1 MIYYVFTLKF
11 LAPVH
16 FGDTA
21 NGGNLDRMSLSCSA
35 DTLFAA
41 LCNEAA
47 ASDADLLPKLIQKV
61 SDGQVKFSSLFPYYC
76 TKDGEEALYM
86 YLPKPLLQMD
96 VKAQTSK
103 SFNEMKQLA
112 TKLKKQKKTNY
123 IRASQLEEWLKN
135 SKQGKPIEYE
145 VPEFAVPFV
154 SVKVNLREAEPLPYY
169 VGSYLFAKNTGLYFI
184 CGVEEKDDIVWLGD
198 LLVQL
203 GMSGIGGKRS
213 SGYGKFTVDLEKGKW
228 ELYNDGGIYD
238 DDTAIALMLHDNQS
252 KLQMCLAPVCPLVS
266 EIATVKTGAYKLLKR
281 GGFISSP
288 EMAENIKRD
297 SVYMLGEGSC
307 FNKRLQGRLLEQSV
321 DCVAHKL
328 YRDGIGMFVG
338 LKDE

>member
-21 NGGNLDRMSLSCSA
+21 SGGKLDKMALSCSA

-47 ASDADLLPKLIQKV
+47 VSDADLLQKLITKV
-61 SDGQVKFSSLFPYYC
+61 SQKEVKFSSLFPYYR
-76 TKDGEEALYM
+76 TKDGEEDLYM
-86 YLPKPLLQMD
+86 YLPKPLLQME
-96 VKAQTSK
+96 VKEQTGK

-112 TKLKKQKKTNY
+112 TKLKKQKKTSY
-123 IRASQLEEWLKN
+123 IRACQMQEWLNN
-135 SKQGKPIEYE
+135 SRQGIAAAYE

-154 SVKVNLREAEPLPYY
+154 SGKVNLRDGEPLPYY
-169 VGSYLFAKNTGLYFI
+169 VGSYLFAENTGLYFI
-184 CGVEEKDDIVWLGD
+184 CGVEDEDDMEWLEE

-213 SGYGKFTVDLEKGKW
+213 SGYGKFKLADNYMEIESKDL
-228 ELYNDGGIYD
+228 DVIYD
-238 DDTAIALMLHDNQS
+238 MLFEEDS
-252 KLQMCLAPVCPLVS
+252 DIQMCLAPVCPLAS
-266 EIATVKTGAYKLLKR
+266 EIAIVKTGAYKLLKR

-288 EMAENIKRD
+288 DMAENIKRD
-297 SVYMLGEGSC
+297 SVYMLAEGSC
-307 FNKRLQGRLLEQSV
+307 FDKRLQGQVLSQSV
-321 DCVAHKL
+321 EGLAHKL
-328 YRDGIGMFVG
+328 YRDGVGMFVG

>member
-21 NGGNLDRMSLSCSA
+21 SGGNLDRMSLSCSA

-47 ASDADLLPKLIQKV
+47 ASDADLLQKLIQKV
-61 SDGQVKFSSLFPYYC
+61 SDGQVKFSSLFPYYR
-76 TKDGEEALYM
+76 TKDGEEDLYM

-96 VKAQTSK
+96 VKEQTNK
-103 SFNEMKQLA
+103 SFSEMRQLA
-112 TKLKKQKKTNY
+112 TKLKKQKKTSY
-123 IRASQLEEWLKN
+123 IRACQMQEWLHN
-135 SKQGKPIEYE
+135 SSQGIALDYE

-154 SVKVNLREAEPLPYY
+154 SGKVNLREAEPLPYY
-169 VGSYLFAKNTGLYFI
+169 VGSYLFAENTGLYFI
-184 CGVEEKDDIVWLGD
+184 CGVEDEDDMEWLEE

-213 SGYGKFTVDLEKGKW
+213 SGYGKFKLADNYMEIESKDL
-228 ELYNDGGIYD
+228 DVIYD
-238 DDTAIALMLHDNQS
+238 MLFEEDSNI
-252 KLQMCLAPVCPLVS
+252 QMCLSPVCPLAS
-266 EIATVKTGAYKLLKR
+266 EIEIVKTGAYKLLKR

-288 EMAENIKRD
+288 DMAENIKRD
-297 SVYMLGEGSC
+297 SVYMLAEGSC
-307 FNKRLQGRLLEQSV
+307 FDKRLQGQVLSQSV
-321 DCVAHKL
+321 EGLAHKL
-328 YRDGIGMFVG
+328 YRDGVGMFVG

>member
-21 NGGNLDRMSLSCSA
+21 SGGNLDRMSLSCSA

-61 SDGQVKFSSLFPYYC
+61 SDGQVKFSSLFPYYR
-76 TKDGEEALYM
+76 TKDGEEDLYM

-96 VKAQTSK
+96 VKEQTSK
-103 SFNEMKQLA
+103 SFSEMKQLA
-112 TKLKKQKKTNY
+112 TKLKKQKKTSY
-123 IRASQLEEWLKN
+123 IRACQMQEWLHN
-135 SKQGKPIEYE
+135 SSQGIALDYE

-154 SVKVNLREAEPLPYY
+154 SGKVNLREAEPLPYY
-169 VGSYLFAKNTGLYFI
+169 VGSYLFAENTGLYFI
-184 CGVEEKDDIVWLGD
+184 CGVEDEDDIAWLCD

-213 SGYGKFTVDLEKGKW
+213 SGYGKFTIDLEEEKW
-228 ELYNDGGIYD
+228 ELYEDGGIYED
-238 DDTAIALMLHDNQS
+238 DSAIALMLYDETS
-252 KLQMCLAPVCPLVS
+252 IKQMCLAPVCPLAS
-266 EIATVKTGAYKLLKR
+266 EIEIVKNGTYKLLKR

-288 EMAENIKRD
+288 DMVENIKRD
-297 SVYMLGEGSC
+297 SVYMLAEGSC
-307 FNKRLQGRLLEQSV
+307 FNKRLQGQLLEQSIN
-321 DCVAHKL
+321 CLEHKL
-328 YRDGIGMFVG
+328 YRDGVGMFVG

>member
-21 NGGNLDRMSLSCSA
+21 SGGKLDKIALSCSA

-47 ASDADLLPKLIQKV
+47 ASNVDLLQKLITKV
-61 SDGQVKFSSLFPYYC
+61 SQKELKFSSLFPYYR
-76 TKDGEEALYM
+76 TQDKNKDLYM

-96 VKAQTSK
+96 VKEQSGK
-103 SFNEMKQLA
+103 SFNEIKQLA
-112 TKLKKQKKTNY
+112 TKLKKQKKTSY
-123 IRASQLEEWLKN
+123 IRASKMQEWLHN
-135 SKQGKPIEYE
+135 SKQGIAADYDI
-145 VPEFAVPFV
+145 PEFAVPFV
-154 SVKVNLREAEPLPYY
+154 SGKVNLREGEPKPYY
-169 VGSYLFAKNTGLYFI
+169 VGSYLFTENTGLYFI
-184 CGVEEKDDIVWLGD
+184 CGVEDEDDMEWLKN

-213 SGYGKFTVDLEKGKW
+213 SGCGKFELADDYMEIESEDL
-228 ELYNDGGIYD
+228 DVIFD
-238 DDTAIALMLHDNQS
+238 MLFEEDSNI
-252 KLQMCLAPVCPLVS
+252 QMCLAPVCPVIE
-266 EIATVKTGAYKLLKR
+266 EIDIVKHGTYKLLKR

-297 SVYMLGEGSC
+297 SVYMLAEGSC
-307 FNKRLQGRLLEQSV
+307 FSKRLQGQVLSQRVEGL
-321 DCVAHKL
+321 AHKL
-328 YRDGIGMFVG
+328 YRDGVGMFVG